1 MWGKSANYGEKWE
14 GLPRMTALMGTF
26 RYSIDHKGR
35 INIPAKLRA
44 ATDLPGG
51 DHYVVVRGFEGCLN
65 VYPHESWQK
74 VESKLFDLKTL
85 SSEKA
90 RFFVRTLLSNASDTR
105 LDKQGRI
112 VIPQNLL
119 DLAGIKKD
127 VIVRGVLDKLE
138 LWDPDRL
145 AEYESGQSDSYEDI
159 AGELLI

>member
-1 MWGKSANYGEKWE
+1 M
-14 GLPRMTALMGTF
+14 
-26 RYSIDHKGR
+26 
-35 INIPAKLRA
+35 
-44 ATDLPGG
+44 
-51 DHYVVVRGFEGCLN
+51 
-65 VYPHESWQK
+65 
-74 VESKLFDLKTL
+74 
-85 SSEKA
+85 
-90 RFFVRTLLSNASDTR
+90 RTLLSNASDTR

-138 LWDPDRL
+138 FWDPDRL

>member
-1 MWGKSANYGEKWE
+1 
-14 GLPRMTALMGTF
+14 MTALMGTF

-35 INIPAKLRA
+35 INIPAKLRV

-51 DHYVVVRGFEGCLN
+51 DHYVVVRGFEGCLY
-65 VYPHESWQK
+65 VYPHASWRK
-74 VESKLFDLKTL
+74 VEAKLFELKTL

-90 RFFVRTLLSNASDTR
+90 RHFVRTLLSNASDTR

-145 AEYESGQSDSYEDI
+145 ADYESGQSDSYEDI

>member
-1 MWGKSANYGEKWE
+1 
-14 GLPRMTALMGTF
+14 MTALMGTF

-35 INIPAKLRA
+35 INIPAKFRSES
-44 ATDLPGG
+44 DLPGG
-51 DHYVVVRGFEGCLN
+51 DHYVVVRGFEGCLY
-65 VYPHESWQK
+65 VYPHTAWQT
-74 VESKLFDLKTL
+74 VEAKLYDLRTL

-90 RFFVRTLLSNASDTR
+90 RFFVRTLLSNASDAR

-127 VIVRGVLDKLE
+127 VVVRGVLDKLE
-138 LWDPDRL
+138 LWDPDKL
-145 AEYESGQSDSYEDI
+145 ADYESGKSDSYEDI